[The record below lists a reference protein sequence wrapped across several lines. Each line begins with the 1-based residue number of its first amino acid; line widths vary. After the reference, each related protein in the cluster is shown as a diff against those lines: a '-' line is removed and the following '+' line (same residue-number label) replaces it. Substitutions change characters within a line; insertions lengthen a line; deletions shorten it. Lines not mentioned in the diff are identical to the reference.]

1 MSESAINNAK
11 AALKSN
17 NYKRLKENFVSGLLG
32 GTIEEINL
40 VTFTLSVSIKF
51 DIKCFRM

>member
-1 MSESAINNAK
+1 MSEAAINLAK
-11 AALKSN
+11 AAIKSN

-40 VTFTLSVSIKF
+40 VTFTLTVSYNMNIQT
-51 DIKCFRM
+51 